1 MNKTLSLMALLSSS
15 LAWGAMEIPLRGVY
29 APISGYDD
37 NDTVEVVFEGEMPNA
52 CYSLAGDVM
61 RVDHQART
69 IYLGELVN
77 RNHEGPCVATDAELA
92 PQLQM
97 TVRFER
103 NIDIGR
109 LAAGDYRIDYMAAS
123 GMRSRPL
130 NVVTAPTESVD
141 STSYALISNAFVP
154 TVVQA
159 TQPTFEVRLTG
170 SLASSCATL
179 KDVLISLEQDVYVA
193 LPLVEF
199 TEDICMPS
207 EQPFYKIVQVPTPAP
222 GRYLLHTRSVG
233 GGAKH
238 SLFSVQ

>member
-1 MNKTLSLMALLSSS
+1 MKKSLQLIALLSSS
-15 LAWGAMEIPLRGVY
+15 VAWSAMEIPLRGVY
-29 APISGYDD
+29 APIDGYDD
-37 NDTVEVVFEGEMPNA
+37 NDTVEVVFEGALPNA
-52 CYSLAGDVM
+52 CYSLAGDVR
-61 RVDHQART
+61 RVDTEAQT

-77 RNHEGPCVATDAELA
+77 RSQEGACAAADADL
-92 PQLQM
+92 PPRLQ
-97 TVRFER
+97 TVVPFER
-103 NIDIGR
+103 NIDIGHLR
-109 LAAGDYRIDYMAAS
+109 AGSYRIDYMGAE

-141 STSYALISNAFVP
+141 SANYALISNAFVA
-154 TVVQA
+154 TIVHA

-179 KDVLISLEQDVYVA
+179 KDVLINLEQDVYVA

-207 EQPFYKIVQVPTPAP
+207 EKPFYKIVQVPTPAP

-233 GGAKH
+233 GGAKNT
-238 SLFSVQ
+238 LFTVK